1 MPSFQDIMK
10 SQITSYENRGNFNSN
25 TERRKPKNGNI
36 LTLSKS
42 ATEYQTKYH
51 ADTVYYRII
60 PYEEN
65 HFFATPVKQVFLSIP
80 KKSGE
85 LMSVIFYSPQ
95 PESGVIPEQ
104 WSWDPET
111 SDGQANLHALD
122 LINQVVNF
130 NKEYRMDHPESG
142 AVDRIALSNSN
153 GKKSYPTTIQKRY
166 YVSVIRALFGRPKNA
181 PANAPQTMMY
191 EQNTDAI
198 NNISIPNIRILQLPE
213 TAYIPVVQ
221 RIERQM
227 DLTPER
233 QPFPTEL
240 GFIDKDYAVPLS
252 FTQNSQ
258 QYNLDVAVQ
267 YTTKAPLPANYLDR
281 ASNAADFDYTMF
293 DNPAYYVR
301 PTEGDFLNNVII
313 PFLEKK
319 VKEINTLQEPA
330 GNQYAQGFAQQQ
342 PVQQPYVNSQPMQAQ
357 PQPQT
362 QAAPQAQ
369 SFAQPQSQPAPQ
381 QQTKPV
387 EDPFAANQ
395 IESVPEDFF
404 NNADDALNVQ
414 VEQPTQE
421 PAAQPAPQAAQPEP
435 TEQSFSAPNP
445 ATFQPQATPQPSNSG
460 SLGTANSLDN
470 KAQAAAKAALEEIQ
484 HNAQNNN

>member
-10 SQITSYENRGNFNSN
+10 SQITSYENRGNFNSS

-36 LTLSKS
+36 LTLGKS
-42 ATEYQTKYH
+42 AAEYQTKYH

-281 ASNAADFDYTMF
+281 ASNDADFDYTMF

-330 GNQYAQGFAQQQ
+330 GNQYAQGM
-342 PVQQPYVNSQPMQAQ
+342 PQQPYVNNQAMQAH
-357 PQPQT
+357 PQQQV

-369 SFAQPQSQPAPQ
+369 SFAQPQSQPQPQPAPQ
-381 QQTKPV
+381 QQAQPV

-421 PAAQPAPQAAQPEP
+421 PASQPEP
-435 TEQSFSAPNP
+435 QTQPEPQAQSFSAPNP
-445 ATFQPQATPQPSNSG
+445 ATFQPQATPQLSNSG